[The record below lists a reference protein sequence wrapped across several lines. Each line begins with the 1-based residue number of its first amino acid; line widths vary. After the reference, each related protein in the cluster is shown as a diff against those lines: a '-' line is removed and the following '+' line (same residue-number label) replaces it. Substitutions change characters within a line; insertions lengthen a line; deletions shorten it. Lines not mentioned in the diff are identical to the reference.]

1 MLACAD
7 GHASLVEGT
16 GNFSRDINS
25 PSPEA
30 QDYFDQGLRL
40 GYGYYFPEAVASF
53 NAALCFDPDNARIH
67 WARAQALGPNANSR
81 NSGLPDDPQGEGA
94 KALQLAIA
102 NMGEEPQQ
110 WKDMINAL
118 VPMFDMENLPDM
130 ATRSQAVIDST
141 RALYTQ
147 YPDDLEAAFTYT
159 HAIMMA
165 SPWYYFEWDGTPRAN
180 TNDARAAMEKGMAQ
194 NPYHPGLTHLH
205 VHLMEA
211 SREPVSAETSADALE
226 PLTPMIGH
234 MAHMPG
240 HIFMRIGRY
249 QDSIDANRRS
259 VLADEYFVQQW
270 GEREYPQYGTY
281 FLSATNHRGHARMF
295 IHWGGLLQGNA
306 DVAFEIVTP
315 LAAATTAEQLDRG
328 NSLRNVSVEWMTYKA
343 FGMWDEILALPA
355 QPDYRPFLQGTLNHV
370 RGAAMAAGALE
381 DHVPAA
387 GGGEQRALAQ
397 RELADGQAGHGVHAV
412 DGVAREAF
420 EQSVIEHGHG
430 AAAAFLGGLE
440 DQVDGAGEIRVLL
453 QRTGGAEE
461 HGGVAV
467 MPAGVHDGDV
477 VARVVLG
484 GRFADIR
491 HRADLA
497 HGQPVKIRAHEH
509 RFARPILQN
518 THDTKSSDL
527 FRHFKAQ
534 RSKLLRHALARFLLM
549 KRQFG
554 MRVQMLVKLDQ
565 GRQLLFKHG
574 ADGIRGVQ
582 AGGGKEGERKRLHA
596 RRNVAIRPVSPA
608 RGHSFRQAPPA
619 RRWRC

>member
-1 MLACAD
+1 MTFTHRLSGLALAGLLLQTACSPATEQPTSTAAAPSSTAWVATAEMLACAD

-249 QDSIDANRRS
+249 QDSIDVDK
-259 VLADEYFVQQW
+259 VL
-270 GEREYPQYGTY
+270 T
-281 FLSATNHRGHARMF
+281 H
-295 IHWGGLLQGNA
+295 
-306 DVAFEIVTP
+306 P
-315 LAAATTAEQLDRG
+315 LRIG
-328 NSLRNVSVEWMTYKA
+328 
-343 FGMWDEILALPA
+343 
-355 QPDYRPFLQGTLNHV
+355 
-370 RGAAMAAGALE
+370 
-381 DHVPAA
+381 
-387 GGGEQRALAQ
+387 
-397 RELADGQAGHGVHAV
+397 
-412 DGVAREAF
+412 
-420 EQSVIEHGHG
+420 
-430 AAAAFLGGLE
+430 
-440 DQVDGAGEIRVLL
+440 
-453 QRTGGAEE
+453 
-461 HGGVAV
+461 
-467 MPAGVHDGDV
+467 
-477 VARVVLG
+477 
-484 GRFADIR
+484 
-491 HRADLA
+491 
-497 HGQPVKIRAHEH
+497 
-509 RFARPILQN
+509 
-518 THDTKSSDL
+518 
-527 FRHFKAQ
+527 Q
-534 RSKLLRHALARFLLM
+534 RSKLSTGHARAGNAAGKLADRNVQILQCPMATCQLRAVGLFGTDGLTCHASRHAVHAVQFLRQRVQRQRGRGLHIAVQETRATLVLFQRGEARFQPGHQPRGQGPHHHDSQQVHQRVENG
-549 KRQFG
+549 KRH
-554 MRVQMLVKLDQ
+554 
-565 GRQLLFKHG
+565 RQLIL
-574 ADGIRGVQ
+574 
-582 AGGGKEGERKRLHA
+582 
-596 RRNVAIRPVSPA
+596 
-608 RGHSFRQAPPA
+608 
-619 RRWRC
+619 